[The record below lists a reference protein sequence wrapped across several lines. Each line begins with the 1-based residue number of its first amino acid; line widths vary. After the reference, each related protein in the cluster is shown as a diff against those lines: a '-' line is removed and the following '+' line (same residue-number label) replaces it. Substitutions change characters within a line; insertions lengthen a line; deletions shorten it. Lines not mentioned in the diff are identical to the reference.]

1 MDMDVGMDVGTGMDK
16 SMRIGIGTRIGMGMG
31 MDMDTSMSIPAA
43 PLQSS
48 PSPSPLCRWEQLLL
62 TAVIYAELLSQL
74 YLYVVGIA
82 HASRLV
88 CFQGKCTM
96 EINYCVVSEDWRQLP
111 SLGALHMP
119 QQWHLSPI

>member
-1 MDMDVGMDVGTGMDK
+1 METD
-16 SMRIGIGTRIGMGMG
+16 MGMG
-31 MDMDTSMSIPAA
+31 MDMSTPAA

-48 PSPSPLCRWEQLLL
+48 PSPPLLCRWEQLLL

-96 EINYCVVSEDWRQLP
+96 EINYCVVSEDWRQPP
-111 SLGALHMP
+111 SWCSAHAAAAV
-119 QQWHLSPI
+119 PITNLRAQ